1 MDDISKKEINII
13 DILFTI
19 KEDVSSIKTD
29 MTNFKETQKLER
41 ERFNKELEEQ
51 NNVFNKNISDVK
63 KEITKN
69 LSDTESKL
77 QKRITDLT
85 SVQNNIVGDISSLK
99 EEIRNL
105 KQAENNKLAK
115 QWKTIMG
122 FVGTAVCTAIITK
135 LPDIVALFVK
145 G

>member
-29 MTNFKETQKLER
+29 MANFKESQKLER

-51 NNVFNKNISDVK
+51 NNIFNKNISEVK
-63 KEITKN
+63 KDVSKN
-69 LSDTESKL
+69 LSDTETKL

-85 SVQNNIVGDISSLK
+85 SVQNNIVGDISFLK
-99 EEIRNL
+99 DEINNL

-122 FVGTAVCTAIITK
+122 FVGTAVCTAIIAK

>member
-29 MTNFKETQKLER
+29 MANFKESQKLER

-51 NNVFNKNISDVK
+51 NNIFNKNIAEVK
-63 KEITKN
+63 KDLTKN
-69 LSDTESKL
+69 LSDTETKL

-85 SVQNNIVGDISSLK
+85 SVQNNIVGDISFLK
-99 EEIRNL
+99 DEIRSL

-135 LPDIVALFVK
+135 LPDIIALFVK

>member
-29 MTNFKETQKLER
+29 MANFKESQKLER

-51 NNVFNKNISDVK
+51 NNIFNKNISEVK
-63 KEITKN
+63 KDLTKN
-69 LSDTESKL
+69 LSDTETKL

-85 SVQNNIVGDISSLK
+85 SVQNNIVGDISFLK
-99 EEIRNL
+99 DEINNL

-122 FVGTAVCTAIITK
+122 FVGTAVCTAIIAK

>member
-29 MTNFKETQKLER
+29 MANFKESQKLER

-51 NNVFNKNISDVK
+51 NNIFNKNISEVK
-63 KEITKN
+63 KDITKN
-69 LSDTESKL
+69 LSDTENKL

-85 SVQNNIVGDISSLK
+85 SVQNNIVGDISFLK
-99 EEIRNL
+99 DEINNL

-122 FVGTAVCTAIITK
+122 FVGTAVCTAIIAK

>member
-29 MTNFKETQKLER
+29 MINFKESQRLER

-51 NNVFNKNISDVK
+51 NNIFNRNISEVK
-63 KEITKN
+63 KDITKS
-69 LSDTESKL
+69 LSDTENKL

-85 SVQNNIVGDISSLK
+85 SVQNNIVGDISFLK
-99 EEIRNL
+99 DEINNL

-122 FVGTAVCTAIITK
+122 FVGTAVCTAIIAK

>member
-29 MTNFKETQKLER
+29 MANFKESQKLER

-51 NNVFNKNISDVK
+51 NNIFNKMISEVK
-63 KEITKN
+63 KDVSKN
-69 LSDTESKL
+69 LSDTETKL

-85 SVQNNIVGDISSLK
+85 SVQNNIVGDISFLK
-99 EEIRNL
+99 DEINNL

-122 FVGTAVCTAIITK
+122 FVGTAVCTAIIAK

>member
-29 MTNFKETQKLER
+29 MSNFKESQKLER

-51 NNVFNKNISDVK
+51 NNIFNKNISEVK
-63 KEITKN
+63 KDITKN
-69 LSDTESKL
+69 LSDTETKL

-85 SVQNNIVGDISSLK
+85 AVQNNIVGDISSLK

-122 FVGTAVCTAIITK
+122 FVCTAVCTAIIAK
-135 LPDIVALFVK
+135 LPDIVALFIK

>member
-29 MTNFKETQKLER
+29 MVNFKESQKLER

-51 NNVFNKNISDVK
+51 NNTFNKNISEVK
-63 KEITKN
+63 KDITKN
-69 LSDTESKL
+69 LSDTETKL

-85 SVQNNIVGDISSLK
+85 SVQNNIVGDISFLK
-99 EEIRNL
+99 DEINNL

-122 FVGTAVCTAIITK
+122 FVGTAVCTAIIAK

>member
-29 MTNFKETQKLER
+29 MINFKESQKLER

-51 NNVFNKNISDVK
+51 NNTFNKNISEVK
-63 KEITKN
+63 KDITKN
-69 LSDTESKL
+69 LSDTENKL

-85 SVQNNIVGDISSLK
+85 SIQNNIVGDISFLK
-99 EEIRNL
+99 DEINNL

-122 FVGTAVCTAIITK
+122 FVGTAVCTAIIAK

>member
-29 MTNFKETQKLER
+29 MANFKEAQKLER
-41 ERFNKELEEQ
+41 ERFSKELEEQ
-51 NNVFNKNISDVK
+51 NNIFNKNISEVK
-63 KEITKN
+63 KDITKN
-69 LSDTESKL
+69 LSDTENKL
-77 QKRITDLT
+77 QKRIIDVT
-85 SVQNNIVGDISSLK
+85 SVQNNLVGDISFLK
-99 EEIRNL
+99 DEIRNL

-122 FVGTAVCTAIITK
+122 FVGTAVCTAIIAK
-135 LPDIVALFVK
+135 LPDIIALFVK